1 MPTGGFDSVV
11 VVSQMMEVPRP
22 GLLPPPPLAPA
33 LPPLPLGLPLLT
45 TSGEALRLPPEKESL
60 ALAIR

>member
-1 MPTGGFDSVV
+1 MPTGGFDSVVV

-22 GLLPPPPLAPA
+22 GLLPPPLAPA
-33 LPPLPLGLPLLT
+33 LPPLPLGLLLLT